1 MSQVKNVIKISVIIP
16 TFNASES
23 LLRTIKSVK
32 FAADE
37 VIVVDG
43 GSTDGSVQIAKEAGA
58 KVVKTGRGRGLQL
71 SIGAREAIN
80 DHLLFLHADT
90 QLGPNWPEMAINLLL
105 GGQKAGVFKFVLED
119 QSFFARLVEVF
130 VSLRCRSLG
139 WAWGDQ
145 GLLIDRTL
153 YLAVGG
159 FNPALPLFEDV
170 DIIRRIGKPRLEI
183 LNENAITSA
192 TRYLRGGYFCRSL
205 INLCCLISYFLG
217 VSPERILRFY
227 N

>member
-1 MSQVKNVIKISVIIP
+1 MIKISVIIP
-16 TFNASES
+16 TLNASES
-23 LLRTIKSVK
+23 LLRTINSVK
-32 FAADE
+32 LAADE

-58 KVVKTGRGRGLQL
+58 RVIKTGSGRGLQL
-71 SIGAREAIN
+71 SVGASGAQN
-80 DHLLFLHADT
+80 DQLLFLHADT
-90 QLGPNWPEMAINLLL
+90 HLGPKWPEVAKNLFLK
-105 GGQKAGVFKFVLED
+105 GQKAGVFKFVLED

-130 VSLRCRSLG
+130 VSFRCRSLG

-145 GLLIDRTL
+145 GLLINRNL

-159 FNPALPLFEDV
+159 FNPNMPLFEDV

-192 TRYLRGGYFCRSL
+192 TRYLRAGYLWRSL
-205 INLCCLISYFLG
+205 KNLCCLISYFLG
-217 VSPERILRFY
+217 VSPARILRFY

>member
-1 MSQVKNVIKISVIIP
+1 MKNVIKISVIIP
-16 TFNASES
+16 TLNAAEG

-43 GSTDGSVQIAKEAGA
+43 GSTDESVQIAKEAGA
-58 KVVKTGRGRGLQL
+58 KVIKTGRGRGLQL
-71 SIGAREAIN
+71 SVGAREATN

-90 QLGPNWPEMAINLLL
+90 HLGPNWLEMAINLFLK
-105 GGQKAGVFKFVLED
+105 GQKAGVFKFALED
-119 QSFFARLVEVF
+119 QSFFARSVEVF

-145 GLLIDRTL
+145 GLLINRKL

-159 FNPALPLFEDV
+159 FNPTMPLFEDV

-183 LNENAITSA
+183 LDEKAITSA
-192 TRYLRGGYFCRSL
+192 TRYLRGGYLWRSL
-205 INLCCLISYFLG
+205 KNLCCLISYFLG
-217 VSPERILRFY
+217 VSPASILRFY

>member
-1 MSQVKNVIKISVIIP
+1 MIKISVIIP
-16 TFNASES
+16 TLNASDS

-32 FAADE
+32 FSADE

-43 GSTDGSVQIAKEAGA
+43 GSTDESVQIAKEAGA
-58 KVVKTGRGRGLQL
+58 KVIKTARGRGLQL
-71 SIGAREAIN
+71 SVGAREAKN

-90 QLGPNWPEMAINLLL
+90 YLGPNWLEIAKNLFLK
-105 GGQKAGVFKFVLED
+105 GQKAGVFEFVLED
-119 QSFFARLVEVF
+119 QSVLARLVEVF

-145 GLLIDRTL
+145 GLLINRDL
-153 YLAVGG
+153 YLAIGG
-159 FNPALPLFEDV
+159 YNPTMPLFEDV

-183 LNENAITSA
+183 LNEKAITSA
-192 TRYLRGGYFCRSL
+192 TRYLRGGYLRRSL
-205 INLCCLISYFLG
+205 KNLFCLISYFLG
-217 VSPERILRFY
+217 VSPARILRFY